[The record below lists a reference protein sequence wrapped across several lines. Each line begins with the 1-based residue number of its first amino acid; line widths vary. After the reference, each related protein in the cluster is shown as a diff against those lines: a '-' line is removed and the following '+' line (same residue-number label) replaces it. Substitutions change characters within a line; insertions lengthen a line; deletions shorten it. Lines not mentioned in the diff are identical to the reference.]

1 MVLLSLYPIVF
12 IHGAGGNHKVWAYQ
26 VKYFRNSIAINLPGH
41 DGGEGRRSVDEY
53 VEYVRDFLDR
63 NGLRNVVL
71 VGHSMGGAIA
81 QKFALKYSEYLRAIV
96 LVCTGAR
103 LRVLPKIFE
112 LIRDNYPKAVE
123 LIANMAVSRN
133 ASQTIK
139 SQVAEELLK
148 ANPKV
153 VYGDFEACDKF
164 DIMDQVSN
172 IRVKTLIICGSDDL
186 LTPVKYSKY
195 LNDKIPG
202 SILKIIEGS
211 GHMVMIEKPEEF
223 NSILN
228 DFIYSL

>member
-1 MVLLSLYPIVF
+1 MLSLYPIVF

-26 VKYFRNSIAINLPGH
+26 VKYFKNSIAINLPGH
-41 DGGEGRRSVDEY
+41 DGGEGRRSIDEY

-63 NGLRNVVL
+63 NSLRNVVL

-123 LIANMAVSRN
+123 LIASMAVSRN
-133 ASQTIK
+133 ASQAIK
-139 SQVAEELLK
+139 SQVVEELLK

-164 DIMDQVSN
+164 DVMDQVSN

-228 DFIYSL
+228 DFIYLL

>member
-12 IHGAGGNHKVWAYQ
+12 IHGAGGNHKVWTYQ
-26 VKYFRNSIAINLPGH
+26 VKYFKNSIAINLPGH
-41 DGGEGRRSVDEY
+41 DGGEGRRSIDEY

-123 LIANMAVSRN
+123 LIVNMAVSRN

-164 DIMDQVSN
+164 DMMDQVSN

>member
-12 IHGAGGNHKVWAYQ
+12 IHGAGGNHKVWTYQ
-26 VKYFRNSIAINLPGH
+26 VKYFKNSIAINLPGH
-41 DGGEGRRSVDEY
+41 DGGEGRRSIDEY

-103 LRVLPKIFE
+103 LRVLSKIFE

-123 LIANMAVSRN
+123 LIVNMAVSRN

-164 DIMDQVSN
+164 DMMDQVSN

>member
-1 MVLLSLYPIVF
+1 MVLLSLYPILF
-12 IHGAGGNHKVWAYQ
+12 IHGAGGNYKVWAYQ
-26 VKYFRNSIAINLPGH
+26 VKYFKNSIAINLPGH
-41 DGGEGRRSVDEY
+41 DGGEGRRSIDEY

-63 NGLRNVVL
+63 SGLRNVVL

-81 QKFALKYSEYLRAIV
+81 QGFALKYSEYLRAIV

-103 LRVLPKIFE
+103 LRVLPKMFE

-123 LIANMAVSRN
+123 LIANMAVSRS
-133 ASQTIK
+133 ASQAIK
-139 SQVAEELLK
+139 SQVVEELLK

-164 DIMDQVSN
+164 DVMDQVGN

-202 SILKIIEGS
+202 SILRIIEGS
-211 GHMVMIEKPEEF
+211 GHMVMMEKPEEF